1 MYKDRIRA
9 ARAYAR
15 LTQIELARA
24 VGMDQTAISG
34 LERGHSASSTHT
46 CQIAKACGVNEFWLE
61 RGEGQMLSPESPQPV
76 DEHGKSAHFES

>member
-9 ARAYAR
+9 ARAHAQ

-34 LERGHSASSTHT
+34 LERGHSASSVHT
-46 CQIAKACGVNEFWLE
+46 ADIAKACGVSELWLE
-61 RGEGQMLSPESPQPV
+61 RGEGQMLCPENPQSV
-76 DEHGKSAHFES
+76 AEHGKRAHFEN